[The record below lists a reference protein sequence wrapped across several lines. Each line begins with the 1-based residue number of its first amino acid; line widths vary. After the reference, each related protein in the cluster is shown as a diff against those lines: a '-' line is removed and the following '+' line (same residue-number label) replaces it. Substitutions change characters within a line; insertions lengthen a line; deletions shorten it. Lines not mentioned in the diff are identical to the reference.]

1 MTRKR
6 PGPPKGHP
14 NYYKQRYPVQVT
26 LLLTEDQK
34 ARVVRAGQ
42 ASKVIRGLIDKHL
55 PVGGE
60 DESTGSI

>member
-34 ARVVRAGQ
+34 ARVLRAGPMNT
-42 ASKVIRGLIDKHL
+42 VLRDLIEKHL
-55 PVGGE
+55 PAGGE
-60 DESTGSI
+60 DANS